1 MAIIDGMTLKV
12 GSYYYTIPTRL
23 IKESFRPYG
32 EEIITKPNGDEMIIL
47 RGECLPII
55 RLYRRYSIETNVQ
68 SYDKGIVVRLEQ
80 NGKSICVFVDEIV
93 GQQQVVIKTLPRYIL
108 NMKKVKG
115 ISGCTLLGDG
125 TISLIL
131 DFEGLLG

>member
-1 MAIIDGMTLKV
+1 
-12 GSYYYTIPTRL
+12 
-23 IKESFRPYG
+23 
-32 EEIITKPNGDEMIIL
+32 MIIL